1 MLRSIFNTVAEDYEA
16 ARPGY
21 PEALVEDILTFA
33 ALPDGA
39 RCLEVGCG
47 TGQATLPFAR
57 RGLSI
62 LCLDIGLDL
71 LRRAQANLS
80 AYPSVRFQNIAF
92 EDWTPEPEP
101 FDLFL
106 SATAFHWVP
115 PEIGY
120 PKAARILHPG
130 ATLALIWNLHLPERE
145 GFFVEVDDLY
155 RRYYPAYSEPRKR
168 HPTVEPDP
176 SIIRYIEETGS
187 FGTVDARTYPFPQVY
202 TTAEYLR
209 LINTFSDHLAMPEEK
224 RKALYTGIADLIERS
239 YGGRITK
246 NVLSVLYLAKK
257 KATLDEH
264 STENGRADSKNLFMA

>member
-92 EDWTPEPEP
+92 EDWTPEPGAIWTC
-101 FDLFL
+101 FC
-106 SATAFHWVP
+106 P
-115 PEIGY
+115 P
-120 PKAARILHPG
+120 R
-130 ATLALIWNLHLPERE
+130 
-145 GFFVEVDDLY
+145 
-155 RRYYPAYSEPRKR
+155 
-168 HPTVEPDP
+168 P
-176 SIIRYIEETGS
+176 SIGCR
-187 FGTVDARTYPFPQVY
+187 
-202 TTAEYLR
+202 LR
-209 LINTFSDHLAMPEEK
+209 SAIPKPRESC
-224 RKALYTGIADLIERS
+224 
-239 YGGRITK
+239 
-246 NVLSVLYLAKK
+246 
-257 KATLDEH
+257 TL
-264 STENGRADSKNLFMA
+264 GPLWR